1 VAARAAAPRGRL
13 RRRIQGFDAAQI
25 AGTAR
30 SIRGSR
36 LWRSQMGFLDK
47 VKDAAGK
54 AADQAKHATAVGK
67 EKLEDVRLQ
76 KKINDL
82 CEEIGALV
90 VAQRRNEA
98 PPDAPAQ
105 IDAKVAEI
113 AEIEK
118 QREANDLPGGAGS
131 GRVRCCEGERQRL
144 HRELGHGAQ
153 DLGVGEDRVAR
164 ERAPEVVMVRPRLE
178 RADHERVVTLVS
190 GDAPIGRE
198 LAQAYELP
206 TSTAE

>member
-1 VAARAAAPRGRL
+1 
-13 RRRIQGFDAAQI
+13 
-25 AGTAR
+25 
-30 SIRGSR
+30 
-36 LWRSQMGFLDK
+36 MGFLDK

-98 PPDAPAQ
+98 PAEADAQ

-113 AEIEK
+113 AELEK
-118 QREANDLPGGAGS
+118 QMEANNASAGGATEAS
-131 GRVRCCEGERQRL
+131 
-144 HRELGHGAQ
+144 A
-153 DLGVGEDRVAR
+153 
-164 ERAPEVVMVRPRLE
+164 
-178 RADHERVVTLVS
+178 
-190 GDAPIGRE
+190 
-198 LAQAYELP
+198 
-206 TSTAE
+206 

>member
-1 VAARAAAPRGRL
+1 
-13 RRRIQGFDAAQI
+13 
-25 AGTAR
+25 
-30 SIRGSR
+30 
-36 LWRSQMGFLDK
+36 MGFLDK

-67 EKLEDVRLQ
+67 EKLEDTRLQ

-98 PPDAPAQ
+98 PDDAAAQ

-118 QREANDLPGGAGS
+118 QMEENNLTGDGAGDDS
-131 GRVRCCEGERQRL
+131 G
-144 HRELGHGAQ
+144 A
-153 DLGVGEDRVAR
+153 A
-164 ERAPEVVMVRPRLE
+164 A
-178 RADHERVVTLVS
+178 AS
-190 GDAPIGRE
+190 
-198 LAQAYELP
+198 
-206 TSTAE
+206 